1 MKVDITVPV
10 KWTELT
16 QANLEFLT
24 KLILNE
30 VSEVELMTRC
40 FLKFADMKLLKKD
53 PVNVDG
59 DLCYIY
65 KKKGYQN
72 FMLDVDR
79 ATDCIERMR
88 FLVKDVTLFRLPEK
102 LKNYVPVDFRLYSV
116 SLEEYLLLD
125 QFYAAYSKAG
135 DPEWLDKMMAIAYRK
150 KGEAWNNEKLKL
162 RAQRFRRMP
171 VFRKYIIY
179 LWFTGLKTWFMSKYW
194 FVYNQPEGNSNIPP
208 DEEVMGLLSVLNGGN
223 ITLNKQILATSVHEV
238 MFEINLKIE
247 KSTTHV

>member
-16 QANLEFLT
+16 QLQLEFLT
-24 KLILNE
+24 RLILKG
-30 VSEVELMTRC
+30 VSETELMTRC
-40 FLKFADMKLLKKD
+40 FLKFADMKLVKKD
-53 PVNVDG
+53 PVKVDG
-59 DLCYIY
+59 ELCYLY
-65 KKKGYQN
+65 KKKGYKN
-72 FMLDVDR
+72 FLLDVDR

-102 LKNYVPVDFRLYSV
+102 LKNCVPVDFRLYSV

-125 QFYAAYSKAG
+125 QFYAAYSKTT

-150 KGEAWNNEKLKL
+150 KGETWNNEKLKL
-162 RAQRFRRMP
+162 WAWRFRRMP

-194 FVYNQPEGNSNIPP
+194 FVYNQPEGNANIPP
-208 DEEVMGLLSVLNGGN
+208 DEEVMGLLSVLNNGN
-223 ITLNKQILATSVHEV
+223 ITLNKQILTTSVHEV
-238 MFEINLKIE
+238 MFEINHIIE
-247 KSTTHV
+247 KSVSNV